1 MKKIVEVAFWA
12 SFLAFVLA
20 FFAAGTDVPQGWGR
34 TWSLSLLPLSALTV
48 AITLLR
54 KRLRNARSRG
64 KGLLNNR
71 RRPPLTNAERKV
83 YIALNITQM
92 LASRDKAPDHPL
104 SMIRDEVHRL
114 TQIWNAKAK
123 GAVMSDDE
131 LRSLRILNL
140 YPNPL
145 DGISEAKNEELLADV
160 ADPAPLRALRQRV
173 IDWKNRQKAGQT
185 EYDAWLAHVGDPQM
199 DHLVADGWGPFLA
212 AQPAPD
218 PDLWH
223 QVVTDFHDIEVD
235 GRLEAAFWILAQ
247 PACDRA
253 TASDFIR
260 GYAGGEFLE
269 AAAKAGRGDEV
280 EAYAQVI
287 RRYND
292 GFYKT
297 FALPPEIN
305 EILSHYGP
313 PYGPPDREAV
323 IAIFERVEA
332 ATGIAPLPRP
342 EGLLAKGDPPTDKP
356 GARSRF
362 VYDSSE
368 GLQLAYPGPGWRS
381 AG

>member
-1 MKKIVEVAFWA
+1 MKKIVEGAFWA
-12 SFLAFVLA
+12 SILAPVLA
-20 FFAAGTDVPQGWGR
+20 LLGAWSDVPQGWGR
-34 TWSLSLLPLSALTV
+34 TWALTFWALLPFFT

-83 YIALNITQM
+83 YIAFNITQM

-104 SMIRDEVHRL
+104 SMIRDEVQRL
-114 TQIWNAKAK
+114 TQIWDAQNK

-131 LRSLRILNL
+131 LRSIRILYL
-140 YPNPL
+140 YPDPL

-173 IDWKNRQKAGQT
+173 IDWKSRQKAGQT
-185 EYDAWLAHVGDPQM
+185 DYAAWLAHVGDPQM
-199 DHLVADGWGPFLA
+199 DHLVADGWVPFLA

-218 PDLWH
+218 PGLWH
-223 QVVTDFHDIEVD
+223 QVVTDFHDIVVD
-235 GRLEAAFWILAQ
+235 GRLEAAIWILAQ

-269 AAAKAGRGDEV
+269 AAAKAGRTAEV
-280 EAYAQVI
+280 ESYAQVI

-313 PYGPPDREAV
+313 PYGPPDRAAV
-323 IAIFERVEA
+323 IAIFERVEQ

-342 EGLLAKGDPPTDKP
+342 EGLLAKGDTPTDKP